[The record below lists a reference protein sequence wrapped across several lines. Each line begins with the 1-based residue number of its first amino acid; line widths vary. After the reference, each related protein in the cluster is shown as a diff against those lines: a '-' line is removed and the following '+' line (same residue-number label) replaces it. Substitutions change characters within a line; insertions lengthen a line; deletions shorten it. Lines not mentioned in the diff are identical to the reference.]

1 MLGTGDRAAS
11 HVNYLEVQ
19 PCSAC
24 TAGLE
29 PFGAPL
35 DWSIHSGSIKPTA
48 YA

>member
-1 MLGTGDRAAS
+1 MLGTADWTAP

-35 DWSIHSGSIKPTA
+35 DWSIDSGSIKPRS
-48 YA
+48 YV

>member
-1 MLGTGDRAAS
+1 MQGTGDWTAS
-11 HVNYLEVQ
+11 HGNYLEVQ
-19 PCSAC
+19 PYSTY

-35 DWSIHSGSIKPTA
+35 DWSIHSGSIKSRA